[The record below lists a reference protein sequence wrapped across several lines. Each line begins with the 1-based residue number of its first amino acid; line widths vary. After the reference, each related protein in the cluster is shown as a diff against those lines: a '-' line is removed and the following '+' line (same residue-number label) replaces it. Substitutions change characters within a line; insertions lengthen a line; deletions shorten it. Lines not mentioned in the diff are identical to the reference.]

1 MDPYDEYRESVKQI
15 AGQIRRF
22 APPDLVER
30 FADSGGFGPESFL
43 TFPSAFEGTVCAVD
57 GSNALI
63 ADGGSFA
70 VAAIRAS
77 ASSYRSGVRC
87 RRATTPLYTVAAHPG
102 GCNEDFAALFSD
114 CFGSPP
120 KAPLDHDDPLRN
132 AAVMRDT
139 LEYWVAM
146 EMAESLD
153 AGDLILLDGTLR
165 VRHASHG
172 EILTRLMNLCSLR
185 GVLLAAVTKRTALTW
200 GGGHPVVPAAE
211 GLAKKLAVPEP
222 WAVRISG
229 TDDLVD
235 REVSRPWKQ
244 RGDQYI
250 TRLHRRSPRA
260 FKVEVPGHVNHD
272 MVVRTLSGL
281 AAYADD
287 GRITGYPYPLLE
299 AHLTTKIGKDT
310 VDQVR
315 QDLMRGMAELGMSH
329 VEYMQYFGDYH
340 DEFDRY

>member
-1 MDPYDEYRESVKQI
+1 MDSHDEYRASVQRI
-15 AGQIRRF
+15 TGEIRRF
-22 APPDLVER
+22 APPDIAER
-30 FADSGGFGPESFL
+30 FAKSSGFRPASFF
-43 TFPSAFEGTVCAVD
+43 TFPSVFDGTVCAVD
-57 GSNALI
+57 GSNALL

-70 VAAIRAS
+70 VAGIRAS
-77 ASSYRSGVRC
+77 ASSYRGGTRQC
-87 RRATTPLYTVAAHPG
+87 RVTTPLYTVAVHQG

-114 CFGSPP
+114 CFASLP
-120 KAPLDHDDPLRN
+120 KAPLGHDDPVKN

-146 EMAESLD
+146 EMAENLG
-153 AGDLILLDGTLR
+153 AGDLILIDGTLR
-165 VRHASHG
+165 VRHASHD
-172 EILTRLMNLCSLR
+172 EILIRLMNLCSLR
-185 GVLLAAVTKRTALTW
+185 GILLAAVTKRTALTW
-200 GGGHPVVPAAE
+200 GGGHPIVPAAE
-211 GLAKKLAVPEP
+211 GLARKFAVPEP

-229 TDDLVD
+229 RDDLVD
-235 REVSRPWKQ
+235 REVSHPWKQ
-244 RGDQYI
+244 RGEQYI

-260 FKVEVPGHVNHD
+260 FKVEVPGHVNRD
-272 MVVRTLSGL
+272 MVVQTFSGL

-315 QDLMRGMAELGMSH
+315 QDLMRGMAEQGMSH